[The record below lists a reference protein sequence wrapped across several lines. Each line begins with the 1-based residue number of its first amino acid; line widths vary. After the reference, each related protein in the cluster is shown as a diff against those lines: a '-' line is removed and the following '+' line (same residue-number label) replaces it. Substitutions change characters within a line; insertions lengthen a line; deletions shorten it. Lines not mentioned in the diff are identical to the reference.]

1 VEKPMTVMMGGISMV
16 VYLLLSL
23 RMSVLIVINGELDN
37 FVKRYALM
45 NREFGDGWDEQSST
59 SSASFGGPTRR

>member
-1 VEKPMTVMMGGISMV
+1 MMTTMDGINMG

-23 RMSVLIVINGELDN
+23 RMSVLIVINGELN
-37 FVKRYALM
+37 NPVKRCDLM